1 LARLSLLLEGMNA
14 KHRHVNTSISAKSVR
29 KSVRKVAKRAA
40 KGTSTALAVVA
51 HQLHD
56 VPRLAKQAG
65 GTARKLSIRTKRLV
79 KSNPARVLLGA
90 AAVGFIIAKVSRLV
104 S

>member
-1 LARLSLLLEGMNA
+1 MSLLLEGMNA
-14 KHRHVNTSISAKSVR
+14 KHKHLNTSISAKSVR
-29 KSVRKVAKRAA
+29 KAAKRAAKTAA

-51 HQLHD
+51 HRLHD
-56 VPRLAKQAG
+56 VPRIAKQAS
-65 GTARKLSIRTKRLV
+65 GTARKLSSRTKRLV

>member
-1 LARLSLLLEGMNA
+1 MNA
-14 KHRHVNTSISAKSVR
+14 KHKHLNTSISAKSVR
-29 KSVRKVAKRAA
+29 RSVRKAAKRAAKTAA

-51 HQLHD
+51 HRLHD
-56 VPRLAKQAG
+56 VPRLSKRAG
-65 GTARKLSIRTKRLV
+65 VQLKGLSSRTKRLV

>member
-1 LARLSLLLEGMNA
+1 MNA
-14 KHRHVNTSISAKSVR
+14 KHKHVRASISAAKSVR
-29 KSVRKVAKRAA
+29 KSVRKAAKRAAKTAA

-51 HQLHD
+51 HRLHD
-56 VPRLAKQAG
+56 VPRIAKQAS
-65 GTARKLSIRTKRLV
+65 GTARKLSSRTKRLV

>member
-1 LARLSLLLEGMNA
+1 LSLLLEGMNA
-14 KHRHVNTSISAKSVR
+14 KHKHVNTSVSAKAVR
-29 KSVRKVAKRAA
+29 KSVRRVAKRAA
-40 KGTSTALAVVA
+40 KQTSTALAVVA
-51 HQLHD
+51 RQLHD
-56 VPRLAKQAG
+56 VPRLSKRAG
-65 GTARKLSIRTKRLV
+65 VQMKALSGRTKRLV